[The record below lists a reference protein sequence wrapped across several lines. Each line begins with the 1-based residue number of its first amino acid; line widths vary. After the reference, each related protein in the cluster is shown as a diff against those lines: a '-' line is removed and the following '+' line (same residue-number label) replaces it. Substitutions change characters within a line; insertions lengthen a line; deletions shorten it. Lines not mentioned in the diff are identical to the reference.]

1 MGKPTKYTSL
11 LKRIIDG
18 YYEKETVFYDAW
30 DGWYC
35 RRAGKKVSQAYI
47 EQLAEDAL
55 HDFEC
60 EYHDYKE
67 EYE

>member
-1 MGKPTKYTSL
+1 MAKPTKYTSL

-18 YYEKETVFYDAW
+18 YYEKETVFFDAH
-30 DGWYC
+30 DGWYS
-35 RRAGKKVSQAYI
+35 RRHGKNISLKEV
-47 EQLAEDAL
+47 EQMAEDAL